1 VTLSLLVLGLVTLQR
16 CAELLLARRNT
27 RVLLAS
33 GAIEASPG
41 HYPLLVGLHAA
52 WLAGLWL
59 WGWNADM
66 RLGWL
71 AAFVLLQLLRLWV
84 IASLGPRW
92 TTRIIV
98 TPRAPLS
105 RKGPYRVFAHPNYL
119 VVAGEIAVLPLA
131 FGLPLHALLFS
142 IANAVITAVRIRA
155 ENAALAGLD
164 LPAGLLE
171 AKDGGI
177 SDDRSRQAMPRQGSS
192 SASQ

>member
-1 VTLSLLVLGLVTLQR
+1 VTLSILVLGFVTLQR
-16 CAELLLARRNT
+16 GAELLLARRNA
-27 RVLLAS
+27 RDLLAS

-59 WGWNADM
+59 WGWNAEI

-71 AAFVLLQLLRLWV
+71 AAFAILQLLRLWV
-84 IASLGPRW
+84 IVSLGRRW

-105 RKGPYRVFAHPNYL
+105 HQGPYRFLAHPNYL
-119 VVAGEIAVLPLA
+119 VVTGEIAVLPLA
-131 FGLPLHALLFS
+131 FGLPLYALLFS
-142 IANAVITAVRIRA
+142 LANAAVLAVRIRA
-155 ENAALAGLD
+155 ENAALAGLAV
-164 LPAGLLE
+164 PAGLSE
-171 AKDGGI
+171 AKKQP
-177 SDDRSRQAMPRQGSS
+177 DRPMPPQGSS